1 MRTAILGGGALGL
14 TLALRLAQRGEQV
27 VVMEKEALP
36 GGLAAGFPIG
46 DVYLEKFYHHLFRSD
61 TTIIAL
67 LDELGL
73 GAKLEWHAPKT
84 SSLVHGKA
92 YAFSP
97 LDILLHFTPLPFIDR
112 VRLGAV
118 GAYLKLR
125 RSHEPFEQVTAA
137 EWMARWMGKRSYELV
152 WQPILE
158 SKFGDYYPQISM
170 AWMWSRLHC
179 RSFSLGY
186 LRGGFQQLYDALVR
200 EVRASGGE
208 VRLGCEVLSAKTAGE
223 GARAT
228 NGSES
233 AGTQRPQA
241 PAAVGEGAAAPGGWR
256 VSSKAAPEAEALE
269 EAYDRVISTLPTR
282 LTFRL
287 IPELPQDFRERYDWG
302 LAYGAH
308 CLILAMNQPLSDV
321 YWLQFTDR
329 GYPFLAAVEHTNMLP
344 AAEYGGRHLL
354 YLGNYLPMTNP
365 LFKQSKEEVLAS
377 YLPHLKRINPQ
388 FSPDWITESWM
399 FAAPFAQPI
408 VTRDFPKHIP
418 PHATPLPNLWLANMF
433 QVYPQDRGQNYSI
446 AMAERLVKQIL
457 GER

>member
-27 VVMEKEALP
+27 VLMEKETLP

-46 DVYLEKFYHHLFRSD
+46 EAHLEKFYHHLFRSD

-67 LDELGL
+67 INELGL
-73 GAKLEWHAPKT
+73 GSRLEWHAPKT
-84 SSLVHGKA
+84 SSMVDGKV

-97 LDILLHFTPLPFIDR
+97 LEILLHFTPLSFPDR

-125 RSHEPFEQVTAA
+125 RSQAPFEGVTAA
-137 EWMARWMGKRSYELV
+137 EWMARWMGKRPYELV
-152 WQPILE
+152 WQPLLE
-158 SKFGDYYPQISM
+158 AKFGEYYPQISM

-179 RSFSLGY
+179 RSFRLGY
-186 LRGGFQQLYDALVR
+186 LRGGFQQFYEALVR
-200 EVRASGGE
+200 EIQARGGD
-208 VRLGCEVLSAKTAGE
+208 VRLGCEVLSARLAKDRETTA
-223 GARAT
+223 
-228 NGSES
+228 
-233 AGTQRPQA
+233 
-241 PAAVGEGAAAPGGWR
+241 GGWR
-256 VSSKAAPEAEALE
+256 VASKAAPEAGARARPEAAPQE
-269 EAYDRVISTLPTR
+269 EAFDRVISTLPTR

-308 CLILAMNQPLSDV
+308 CLILALKHSLSDV

-329 GYPFLAAVEHTNMLP
+329 GFPFLAAVEHTNLMP
-344 AAEYGGRHLL
+344 PSDYGGQRLL
-354 YLGNYLPMTNP
+354 YLGNYLPMTHP
-365 LFKQSKEEVLAS
+365 LFTQSKEAVLAS
-377 YLPHLKRINPQ
+377 YLPHLKRINPA
-388 FSPDWITESWM
+388 FSPDWVTESWM

-408 VTRDFPKHIP
+408 VTRDFPAHIP
-418 PHATPLPNLWLANMF
+418 PHETPLPHLWLANMF

-446 AMAERLVKQIL
+446 ALAERLVKRIA
-457 GER
+457 G

>member
-14 TLALRLAQRGEQV
+14 TLALRLAQRGESV

-36 GGLAAGFPIG
+36 GGLAAGFPVG
-46 DVYLEKFYHHLFRSD
+46 NVHLEKFYHHLFRSD
-61 TTIIAL
+61 RTIIAL
-67 LDELGL
+67 INELGL
-73 GAKLEWHAPKT
+73 GDRLEWHAPKT
-84 SSLVHGKA
+84 SSMVHGKA

-97 LDILLHFTPLPFIDR
+97 LEILLHFTPLSFIDR

-125 RSHEPFEQVTAA
+125 RSHIPFERVTAA
-137 EWMARWMGKRSYELV
+137 EWMARWMGKRPYELV

-158 SKFGDYYPQISM
+158 SKFGEYYPQISM

-186 LRGGFQQLYDALVR
+186 LRGGFQQFYDALVR
-200 EVRASGGE
+200 AIQARGGE
-208 VRLGCEVLSAKTAGE
+208 VRLGCEVL
-223 GARAT
+223 GARLAPDDAPSQAAQAALA
-228 NGSES
+228 GSN
-233 AGTQRPQA
+233 P
-241 PAAVGEGAAAPGGWR
+241 PGAAFSRQPPFWR
-256 VSSKAAPEAEALE
+256 VSSKAAPDAAPQE
-269 EAYDRVISTLPTR
+269 ETFDRVISTLPTR

-308 CLILAMNQPLSDV
+308 CLILALNHSLSDV

-329 GYPFLAAVEHTNMLP
+329 GYPFLAAVEHTNLMP
-344 AAEYGGRHLL
+344 PEDYGGRHLL
-354 YLGNYLPMTNP
+354 YLGNYLPMTDP

-377 YLPHLKRINPQ
+377 YLPHLKRINPA
-388 FSPDWITESWM
+388 FSPEWVTASWM

-408 VTRDFPKHIP
+408 VTRDFPAHIP
-418 PHATPLPNLWLANMF
+418 PHETPLPNLWLANMF

-446 AMAERLVKQIL
+446 AMAERLVKRIAA
-457 GER
+457 GGD

>member
-73 GAKLEWHAPKT
+73 GPKLEWHAPKT
-84 SSLVHGKA
+84 SSLVHGNA

-125 RSHEPFEQVTAA
+125 RSHEPFEEVTAA

-158 SKFGDYYPQISM
+158 SKFGEYYPQISM

-200 EVRASGGE
+200 EVCAAGGE
-208 VRLGCEVLSAKTAGE
+208 VRLGSEVLSANMADK
-223 GARAT
+223 AR
-228 NGSES
+228 S
-233 AGTQRPQA
+233 
-241 PAAVGEGAAAPGGWR
+241 AAA
-256 VSSKAAPEAEALE
+256 
-269 EAYDRVISTLPTR
+269 
-282 LTFRL
+282 
-287 IPELPQDFRERYDWG
+287 G
-302 LAYGAH
+302 LA
-308 CLILAMNQPLSDV
+308 S
-321 YWLQFTDR
+321 LQQTHAR
-329 GYPFLAAVEHTNMLP
+329 GRAARRSV
-344 AAEYGGRHLL
+344 
-354 YLGNYLPMTNP
+354 
-365 LFKQSKEEVLAS
+365 
-377 YLPHLKRINPQ
+377 
-388 FSPDWITESWM
+388 
-399 FAAPFAQPI
+399 
-408 VTRDFPKHIP
+408 
-418 PHATPLPNLWLANMF
+418 
-433 QVYPQDRGQNYSI
+433 
-446 AMAERLVKQIL
+446 
-457 GER
+457 

>member
-14 TLALRLAQRGEQV
+14 TLALRLAQRGEVV
-27 VVMEKEALP
+27 VVMEKESMP

-46 DVYLEKFYHHLFRSD
+46 SVYLEKFYHHLFRSD

-67 LDELGL
+67 LNELGL
-73 GAKLEWHAPKT
+73 GDRLEWHAPKT
-84 SSLVHGKA
+84 SSMVNGKA
-92 YAFSP
+92 YAFRP
-97 LDILLHFTPLPFIDR
+97 LDILLHFTPLSFVDR

-125 RSHEPFEQVTAA
+125 RSHVPFERFTAA

-158 SKFGDYYPQISM
+158 AKFGEYYPQISM

-186 LRGGFQQLYDALVR
+186 LRGGFQQFYDALVR
-200 EVRASGGE
+200 EVQARGGE
-208 VRLGCEVLSAKTAGE
+208 VRLSSEVLSARMAQAEEKAAG
-223 GARAT
+223 GWLV
-228 NGSES
+228 SS
-233 AGTQRPQA
+233 KSA
-241 PAAVGEGAAAPGGWR
+241 PAAEPRA
-256 VSSKAAPEAEALE
+256 

-308 CLILAMNQPLSDV
+308 CLILGLKHSLSDV

-329 GYPFLAAVEHTNMLP
+329 GYPFLAAVEHTNLMP
-344 AAEYGGRHLL
+344 QEDYGGRHLL
-354 YLGNYLPMTNP
+354 YLGNYLPMTHP

-388 FSPDWITESWM
+388 FSQDWITDSWM

-408 VTRDFPKHIP
+408 VTRDFPAHIP
-418 PHATPLPNLWLANMF
+418 PHETPLPNLWLANMF
-433 QVYPQDRGQNYSI
+433 QVYPQDRGQNYSV
-446 AMAERLVKQIL
+446 AMAERLVRRIV
-457 GER
+457 G

>member
-14 TLALRLAQRGEQV
+14 TLALRLAQAGEQV
-27 VVMEKEALP
+27 VVMEKERQP

-61 TTIIAL
+61 KTIIAL
-67 LDELGL
+67 LNELGL
-73 GAKLEWHAPKT
+73 GKRLEWHAPKT
-84 SSLVHGKA
+84 SSMVNGTA
-92 YAFSP
+92 YNFSP
-97 LDILLHFTPLPFIDR
+97 LDILLHFTPLSFFDR
-112 VRLGAV
+112 ARLGAV
-118 GAYLKLR
+118 GASLKLR
-125 RSHEPFEQVTAA
+125 RSHAPFERVTAA
-137 EWMARWMGKRSYELV
+137 EWMARWMGKRPYELV

-158 SKFGDYYPQISM
+158 SKFGEYYPQISM

-200 EVRASGGE
+200 EILARGGE
-208 VRLGCEVLSAKTAGE
+208 VRLGCEVLNARLATDAGVSQAAQAAFVAQPQ
-223 GARAT
+223 GA
-228 NGSES
+228 SS
-233 AGTQRPQA
+233 
-241 PAAVGEGAAAPGGWR
+241 GACGWR
-256 VSSKAAPEAEALE
+256 VTSKPAPEAAPQE

-287 IPELPQDFRERYDWG
+287 IPELPQDFRDKYDWG

-308 CLILAMNQPLSDV
+308 CLILALNQSLSDV

-344 AAEYGGRHLL
+344 TSDYGGRHLL
-354 YLGNYLPMTNP
+354 YLGNYLPMTHP

-377 YLPHLKRINPQ
+377 YLPHLKRINPR
-388 FSPDWITESWM
+388 FSPDWVTESWM

-408 VTRDFPKHIP
+408 VTRDFPAHIP
-418 PHATPLPNLWLANMF
+418 PHETPLPNLWLANMF

-446 AMAERLVKQIL
+446 AMAERLVKRIVA
-457 GER
+457 G